1 MPRTHILKC
10 WPEPFTA
17 VMAGLKRYEIRFDD
31 RGYMVGDVLHLR
43 EWDPSGTI
51 GGGTLTGREIK
62 VTVTYITPGGRWGLP
77 PNTCVM
83 SISPIGA

>member
-1 MPRTHILKC
+1 MPRTHTLKC

-17 VMAGLKRYEIRFDD
+17 VMAGLKRYEIRVDD

-51 GGGTLTGREIK
+51 GGGVLTGRELK
-62 VTVTYITPGGRWGLP
+62 ATVTYITPGGRWGLP
-77 PNTCVM
+77 PTMCVM